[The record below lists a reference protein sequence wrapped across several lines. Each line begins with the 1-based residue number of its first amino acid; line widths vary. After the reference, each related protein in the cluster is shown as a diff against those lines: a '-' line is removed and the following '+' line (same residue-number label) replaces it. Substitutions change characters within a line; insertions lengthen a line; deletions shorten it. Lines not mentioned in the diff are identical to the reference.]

1 MLLLLLLTFPFPADA
16 PPEPDAGPPRGL
28 FANELGV
35 SAEAVGFPVAAA
47 AELDNG
53 KGNLLLKLHIVQSR
67 VFLQRQIWIVNYF
80 VRKFIGKS
88 P

>member
-1 MLLLLLLTFPFPADA
+1 MTDPVLLLLLLLTFPFPADA
-16 PPEPDAGPPRGL
+16 PPEPEAGPPRAL

-53 KGNLLLKLHIVQSR
+53 QGDLLRGIESCL
-67 VFLQRQIWIVNYF
+67 
-80 VRKFIGKS
+80 GAA
-88 P
+88 

>member
-1 MLLLLLLTFPFPADA
+1 MTDPVLLLLLLLTFPFPADA
-16 PPEPDAGPPRGL
+16 PPEPEAGPPRGL

-53 KGNLLLKLHIVQSR
+53 QGNLLRGIDNCLGEARSV
-67 VFLQRQIWIVNYF
+67 V
-80 VRKFIGKS
+80 
-88 P
+88 

>member
-1 MLLLLLLTFPFPADA
+1 MRYPVLLLLLLLTFPFPADA
-16 PPEPDAGPPRGL
+16 PPEPEAGPPRAL

-53 KGNLLLKLHIVQSR
+53 QGNLLQGIDNYTVA
-67 VFLQRQIWIVNYF
+67 IWKFTFHKKSGF
-80 VRKFIGKS
+80 VRVI
-88 P
+88 